1 MADIFREV
9 DEEVRR
15 DKALEFWS
23 RYQNYIIGLAIIIVA
38 ATAGWRAY
46 DTWRTREAEQVGAKF
61 DAAMQLAR
69 DGKSDEAAAAFQG
82 LTTSDQKGYALLA
95 RLRAADELA
104 AKDRDGAV
112 KAYDALAGDASV
124 GALLQDVARVRAA
137 LLRVDDAEPDE
148 VRRRLEPL
156 ASAGNPFRHTA
167 RELLALAA
175 LRANDLDTAGKWLD
189 MLVVDQQ
196 TPVSL
201 RQRAEALLGLVS
213 SGKPSSP

>member
-175 LRANDLDTAGKWLD
+175 LRANDLDTAGIWLD

-196 TPVSL
+196 SPVSL
-201 RQRAEALLGLVS
+201 LHRAGALLGLVS